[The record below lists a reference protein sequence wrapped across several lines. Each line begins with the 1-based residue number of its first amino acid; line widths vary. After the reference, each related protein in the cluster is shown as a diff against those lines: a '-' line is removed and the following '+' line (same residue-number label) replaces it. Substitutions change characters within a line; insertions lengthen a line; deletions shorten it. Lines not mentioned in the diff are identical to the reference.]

1 MAQELE
7 SLTPQVGQ
15 SRERFETA
23 QQQRRRAEQQRDEA
37 LALQRQFEARD
48 ALAADK
54 ARHLEQRAEVDNS
67 QARLAQSTHA
77 QALRPQ
83 KAALDQAQQALAT
96 AHDEQRQANAALI
109 TQHSHAEQAQQAL
122 ETARQQQAELPVMR
136 ERHRQLGEF
145 IQKSQQLSELQ
156 EHFQTAQ
163 AVWQQ
168 ADEALKRDEQQLDG
182 IRQQGEASAFT
193 WNACRVSF
201 SNWPAPPLS

>member
-1 MAQELE
+1 
-7 SLTPQVGQ
+7 
-15 SRERFETA
+15 
-23 QQQRRRAEQQRDEA
+23 
-37 LALQRQFEARD
+37 ARD

-182 IRQQGEASAFT
+182 IRQQGEAIGVHLERLQSEFQQLASA
-193 WNACRVSF
+193 
-201 SNWPAPPLS
+201 PAELTRHHHLLTLRQELDELTQ

>member
-7 SLTPQVGQ
+7 ALVPQVGQ
-15 SRERFETA
+15 AREGFETA
-23 QQQRRRAEQQRDEA
+23 QRKRRLAEQQRDEA

-109 TQHSHAEQAQQAL
+109 TRHSHAEQAQQAL
-122 ETARQQQAELPVMR
+122 ETARQRGGAPRM
-136 ERHRQLGEF
+136 GSGTASWKF
-145 IQKSQQLSELQ
+145 IQKVSSSVNCRA
-156 EHFQTAQ
+156 FQRSGCLATG
-163 AVWQQ
+163 
-168 ADEALKRDEQQLDG
+168 R
-182 IRQQGEASAFT
+182 
-193 WNACRVSF
+193 
-201 SNWPAPPLS
+201 